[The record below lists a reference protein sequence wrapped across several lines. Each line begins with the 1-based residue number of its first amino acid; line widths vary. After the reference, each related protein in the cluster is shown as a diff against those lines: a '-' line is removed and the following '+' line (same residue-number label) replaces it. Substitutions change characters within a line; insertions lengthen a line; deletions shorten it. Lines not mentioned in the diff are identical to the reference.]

1 MLFFVILVIF
11 SVIVILVFVIGE
23 VFVNF
28 QLQCVCALWPFLLVC
43 FADLIVLLL
52 LLLLLLSLE
61 KFFVNSQFQCV
72 CVLWPFLLVCFA
84 CFPPPPAAPVN
95 NLIRKQALQ

>member
-1 MLFFVILVIF
+1 MVFFAFFVLFFVILVIF

-43 FADLIVLLL
+43 FA
-52 LLLLLLSLE
+52 
-61 KFFVNSQFQCV
+61 
-72 CVLWPFLLVCFA
+72 